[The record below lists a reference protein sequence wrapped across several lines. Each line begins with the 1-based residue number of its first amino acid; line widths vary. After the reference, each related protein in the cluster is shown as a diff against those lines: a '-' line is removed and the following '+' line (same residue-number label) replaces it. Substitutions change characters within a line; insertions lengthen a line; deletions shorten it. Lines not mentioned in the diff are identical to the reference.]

1 MIVACIS
8 LHLKQ
13 QDFCCFFLGTLLH
26 SINYIVFIFS
36 NLLQHLYILCLAGFN
51 ILISMFPFP
60 LSSLSPYILDI
71 SDKIPGL
78 DFNLLEK
85 NSCSS
90 KTKLLLST
98 NKQQS
103 YLLFL
108 KMNSEKPLNTHS
120 THIHTHFEIDLEKIK
135 ASPKLTL
142 KLQHRD
148 EIKHQTDNLHINS
161 KPSTTSYWE
170 NHLKNSNLRAWL
182 GRPT

>member
-1 MIVACIS
+1 
-8 LHLKQ
+8 
-13 QDFCCFFLGTLLH
+13 
-26 SINYIVFIFS
+26 
-36 NLLQHLYILCLAGFN
+36 
-51 ILISMFPFP
+51 MFPFP

-108 KMNSEKPLNTHS
+108 KMNSEKPFNTLS
-120 THIHTHFEIDLEKIK
+120 THIYTH
-135 ASPKLTL
+135 TL
-142 KLQHRD
+142 K
-148 EIKHQTDNLHINS
+148 
-161 KPSTTSYWE
+161 
-170 NHLKNSNLRAWL
+170 
-182 GRPT
+182 